1 MKPACSA
8 GNNSGEKTVG
18 GYAQVSDVPRSLL
31 IFSYGLFTIAAQTL
45 LFREFIT
52 TFEGNDI
59 SVGIFFASWFL
70 WVSLAAIVVYNAK
83 TLADKLLENIQ
94 FLFLAYLPAF
104 ILELILIIQARE
116 LAGLESYELLSIR
129 TILLLSIV
137 VNAPVSIITGLLF
150 PIACRWVQKARKSGI
165 SWVYIFEAA
174 GSFVGGL
181 GVTVLLAYGAS
192 LGKIFLILGLILS
205 SSVFAAQLTEV
216 KQCNGPV
223 LRRSG
228 KVKMLFVFLIPF
240 CILFCLVFGGDKSLM
255 RYVRVVRWTK
265 IFPADALDGSF
276 QTAQA
281 EYLYGTYQGQWV
293 VVREGGV
300 AEALPDESSTGRTA
314 AITLCQNPDAKRVLV
329 VGSGLGLCRQ
339 FLRLPQTKH
348 VTWAHCDSEYVQQ
361 VNKFVPEELKISDN
375 RFYPVAGDLRAQ
387 LVGEKNYYDI
397 VIINLP
403 DVTSSV
409 LNRYFTH
416 QFYQQVKES
425 LRPDGV
431 LAVRT
436 AGGENIMGT
445 ELVNLGASAK
455 LTLEKVF
462 SKLVLVPGE
471 ETWFIA
477 SDSENITGEPGTLRD
492 NFAAIEG
499 GKDVFAPQ
507 ALLSVY
513 LPDRAAAA
521 LKNYSNAD
529 LPENLLINSDARPLT
544 YLYSLLFAAKQSAA
558 PLTRLVKHLALA
570 GPLAFIVPLLI
581 FAALRVIYLLRTA
594 PQDGVSSFDSSFL
607 VFSAGWVAIGV
618 VIVLMYFYQTR
629 FGLLYLHIGVISSV
643 FMAGLTIGAILVRRL
658 LSLNKDRLGKILI
671 TIILFHSTILAVI
684 GIWSAGRWTHSA
696 FAIAFVLCGLCA
708 GGYFPLAAGQ
718 LADMGFE
725 TGRAG
730 SKLETADH
738 LGASVG
744 GLVTSLAL
752 IPVLG
757 AKVTLFVFILLIL
770 ANVPPVLIRVYK
782 PEKIYSVPA
791 TGLTSRR
798 FGYVMFGVGISIVL
812 CSNLLSEAGRRLT
825 PLLPQHTAKAMAG
838 QARIEQ
844 QSAVIDESLGKIN
857 YFKVYDAEEKVA
869 GYIFSSQELAPEVRG
884 FGGKMNLAV
893 YVDTAGKL
901 IGFNIIRS
909 NETPSYLEMLGQWR
923 KILID
928 RQLFQP
934 EPFAD
939 IHAVS
944 GATVS
949 SEAILSALQASS
961 HKFAGEV
968 LGRGLQPDV
977 EREVGWASYLPDS
990 QGMYLI
996 SAFIFTLV
1004 VIYHGGFWS
1013 RLVVLAFNLV
1023 VGGFILNAQ
1032 YSTEQIA
1039 TVLSWHSPAIEVS
1052 GAFLLTAVP
1061 ISVVF
1066 FGNIYCGYICPFGA
1080 AQEML
1085 GFVLPDKLK
1094 QHITGEM
1101 MRKARFFKYAVL
1113 FVLMV
1118 LFFVSRDRTI
1128 LAGDLLTGIFGFQV
1142 YFGFRVFSAFEF
1154 SILVVLA
1161 IVLVGSVFY
1170 KRFWCR
1176 YLCPAGAFLSLLNN
1190 VALLKRYL
1198 PAKRYGRC
1206 EFGLTVTDHMDCI
1219 YCDKCRYEA
1228 KGPVVVKP
1236 LPAVGYSPSKLLGR
1250 FFLVGVVL
1258 AAMLISAIS
1267 VDRFLEIL
1275 PSGVE
1280 KTAFSVSSGGQP
1292 RDVDIERVRRMID
1305 EKKLSDKE
1313 AQFYEKVE

>member
-1 MKPACSA
+1 MKPACAA
-8 GNNSGEKTVG
+8 GNNSGQKTLG
-18 GYAQVSDVPRSLL
+18 GFAQISDMARSLL

-70 WVSLAAIVVYNAK
+70 WVSLAAVVVYNAK

-129 TILLLSIV
+129 TILLLSIA

-150 PIACRWVQKARKSGI
+150 PIACRWVQKAHKSGV

-181 GVTVLLAYGAS
+181 GVTVLLAYGVS
-192 LGKIFLILGLILS
+192 LGKIFFILGLILS
-205 SSVFAAQLTEV
+205 SSVFAAQLAEV
-216 KQCNGPV
+216 KQCSEPV
-223 LRRSG
+223 SRRSG
-228 KVKMLFVFLIPF
+228 KVKTLFVFLISF
-240 CILFCLVFGGDKSLM
+240 CILFCLVFGADKNLM
-255 RYVRVVRWTK
+255 RYMRVVRWTK
-265 IFPADALDGSF
+265 IFPADALSGSF

-300 AEALPDESSTGRTA
+300 AEALPDEAGTGRKA
-314 AITLCQNPDAKRVLV
+314 AIALCQNPGAKRVLV
-329 VGSGLGLCRQ
+329 IGSGLGLCRQ
-339 FLRLPQTKH
+339 FLRLPQTEN
-348 VTWAHCDSEYVQQ
+348 VTWAHCDSEYVKQI
-361 VNKFVPEELKISDN
+361 NKFVPEDLKVSDN
-375 RFYPVAGDLRAQ
+375 RFCPVAGDIRAK
-387 LVGEKNYYDI
+387 LAGEKNYYDL

-403 DVTSSV
+403 DATSSV

-416 QFYQQVKES
+416 QFYQQLKMS

-492 NFAAIEG
+492 NFAAVEG

-513 LPDRAAAA
+513 LPDRAAVA
-521 LKNYSNAD
+521 LENYSNAD

-570 GPLAFIVPLLI
+570 GPVVFIVPLLI
-581 FAALRVIYLLRTA
+581 FAALRLIYILKTT
-594 PQDGVSSFDSSFL
+594 QQGGVSSFDSSFL

-618 VIVLMYFYQTR
+618 VIVLMYLYQTR
-629 FGLLYLHIGVISSV
+629 FGLLYLYIGVISSV
-643 FMAGLTIGAILVRRL
+643 FMAGLTIGAILVRRFL
-658 LSLNKDRLGKILI
+658 AVNKDRLEKLLIAVIL
-671 TIILFHSTILAVI
+671 LHSLILAVI
-684 GIWSAGRWTHSA
+684 GFWSAGQWTHSA

-708 GGYFPLAAGQ
+708 GGYLPLAAGQ
-718 LADMGFE
+718 LADLGFE

-744 GLVTSLAL
+744 GLLTSLAL

-770 ANVPPVLIRVYK
+770 ANVPALLIRVYK
-782 PEKIYSVPA
+782 PEKIYTLPA
-791 TGLTSRR
+791 KGLTQRKL
-798 FGYVMFGVGISIVL
+798 GYVMFGVGISIIL
-812 CSNLLSEAGRRLT
+812 CSNLLTEAGRRLT
-825 PLLPQHTAKAMAG
+825 PLLPQHTAQAMAG

-844 QSAVIDESLGKIN
+844 QSAVIDDSSGKIN
-857 YFKVYDAEEKVA
+857 YFKVYDAEEKLA
-869 GYIFSSQELAPEVRG
+869 GYVFSSQELAPEVRG

-893 YVDTAGKL
+893 YVDNAGKL
-901 IGFNIIRS
+901 VGFNIIRS

-923 KILID
+923 KLLID
-928 RQLFQP
+928 LQLFQP

-949 SEAILSALQASS
+949 SEAILSALQVSS
-961 HKFAGEV
+961 YKFAGEV
-968 LGRGLQPDV
+968 LGRGLQTDI
-977 EREVGWASYLPDS
+977 EREVSWADYLPDS

-996 SAFIFTLV
+996 STFIFTLV

-1039 TVLSWHSPAIEVS
+1039 TILSWQSPDIELS
-1052 GAFLLTAVP
+1052 GAFLLAAVP

-1094 QHITGEM
+1094 QPITVEL
-1101 MRKARFFKYAVL
+1101 MRKARFVKYIVL

-1128 LAGDLLTGIFGFQV
+1128 LGADLLTEIFGFQI
-1142 YFGFRVFSAFEF
+1142 FPGFQFP
-1154 SILVVLA
+1154 ILVVLA
-1161 IVLVGSVFY
+1161 IALVGSVFY
-1170 KRFWCR
+1170 NRFWCR
-1176 YLCPAGAFLSLLNN
+1176 YLCPTGAFLSLLNN
-1190 VALLKRYL
+1190 VSLFKRYL
-1198 PAKRYGRC
+1198 PAKRFGSC
-1206 EFGLTVTDHMDCI
+1206 EFGLTAKDHMDCI

-1228 KGPVVVKP
+1228 KRVAVVKP
-1236 LPAVGYSPSKLLGR
+1236 LPAVGYSSSKFVSR
-1250 FFLVGVVL
+1250 YFLVGVIL
-1258 AAMLISAIS
+1258 AAMFVSTIS
-1267 VDRFLEIL
+1267 VNRFLEIL
-1275 PSGVE
+1275 PAGVE
-1280 KTAFSVSSGGQP
+1280 KTVVSGLSGGQP
-1292 RDVDIERVRRMID
+1292 RDVDIGRVRRMIE

>member
-1 MKPACSA
+1 MKPACSV
-8 GNNSGEKTVG
+8 GNNSGQKTVG
-18 GYAQVSDVPRSLL
+18 HFAQISDVPRSLL

-70 WVSLAAIVVYNAK
+70 WVGLAAIVVYKAK
-83 TLADKLLENIQ
+83 TFADKLLENIQ

-129 TILLLSIV
+129 AILLLSIV
-137 VNAPVSIITGLLF
+137 INAPVSIITGLLF
-150 PIACRWVQKARKSGI
+150 PIACRWVQKARNSGV

-181 GVTVLLAYGAS
+181 GVTVLLAYGVS
-192 LGKIFLILGLILS
+192 LGKIFLILALFLS
-205 SSVFAAQLTEV
+205 SSVFAAQLAEV
-216 KQCNGPV
+216 KQCSESV
-223 LRRSG
+223 LKRFG
-228 KVKMLFVFLIPF
+228 KVKTLFVLLIP
-240 CILFCLVFGGDKSLM
+240 CSILFCLIFGVDKSLM

-265 IFPADALDGSF
+265 LLPADALTGSF

-293 VVREGGV
+293 VVREGSV

-314 AITLCQNPDAKRVLV
+314 AIALCQNPDAKRVLV
-329 VGSGLGLCRQ
+329 IGSGLGLCRQ
-339 FLRLPQTKH
+339 FLRLPQSEN
-348 VTWAHCDSEYVQQ
+348 VTWAHCDNEYVQQ
-361 VNKFVPEELKISDN
+361 VNKFVPEELKISDD
-375 RFYPVAGDLRAQ
+375 RFYPVAGDIRAQ
-387 LVGEKNYYDI
+387 LAAEKNYYDI

-403 DVTSSV
+403 DATSSV
-409 LNRYFTH
+409 LNRYYTH

-425 LRPDGV
+425 LRPNGV
-431 LAVRT
+431 LAVRIT
-436 AGGENIMGT
+436 GGENIMGT
-445 ELVNLGASAK
+445 ELVNLGASNK

-471 ETWFIA
+471 QTWFIA
-477 SDSENITGEPGTLRD
+477 SDSENITGQPGTLRD

-499 GKDVFAPQ
+499 GDDVFAPQ

-513 LPDRAAAA
+513 LPGRAAAA
-521 LKNYSNAD
+521 LENYSNAD
-529 LPENLLINSDARPLT
+529 LPENLLVNSDARPLT

-558 PLTRLVKHLALA
+558 PVTKLVKHLALA
-570 GPLAFIVPLLI
+570 GSAAFIVPLLI
-581 FAALRVIYLLRTA
+581 FAALRLIYVLKTT
-594 PQDGVSSFDSSFL
+594 QQGGFSGFDSSFL

-618 VIVLMYFYQTR
+618 VIVLMYLYQTR
-629 FGLLYLHIGVISSV
+629 FGLLYLHIGVISSI

-658 LSLNKDRLGKILI
+658 LAGNKSRLEKILI
-671 TIILFHSTILAVI
+671 AVI
-684 GIWSAGRWTHSA
+684 LLHSLILTVIGFWPAGQWTHSA

-708 GGYFPLAAGQ
+708 GCYFPLAAGQ
-718 LADMGFE
+718 LADLGFE

-738 LGASVG
+738 LGASLG
-744 GLVTSLAL
+744 GLMTSLAL
-752 IPVLG
+752 VPVLG
-757 AKVTLFVFILLIL
+757 AKVTLFVFSLLIL
-770 ANVPPVLIRVYK
+770 ANVPSVLLRVYK
-782 PEKIYSVPA
+782 PEKIYSLPA
-791 TGLTSRR
+791 TGLAPRR
-798 FGYVMFGVGISIVL
+798 FGYVMFGIGISIIL

-825 PLLPQHTAKAMAG
+825 PLLPQHTAQAMAG
-838 QARIEQ
+838 QVRIEQ
-844 QSAVIDESLGKIN
+844 QSAVTDDSSKKVN
-857 YFKVYDAEEKVA
+857 YFKVYDAEEKLV
-869 GYIFSSQELAPEVRG
+869 GYIFSSQELTPEVRG

-893 YVDTAGKL
+893 YVDTAGRL

-909 NETPSYLEMLGQWR
+909 NETPAYLEMLSQWR
-923 KILID
+923 KLLSD

-939 IHAVS
+939 IHTVS

-968 LGRGLQPDV
+968 LGRGLQTDIDRKV
-977 EREVGWASYLPDS
+977 SWTNYLPDS

-996 SAFIFTLV
+996 STFIFTLV

-1013 RLVVLAFNLV
+1013 RLVVLVFNLV
-1023 VGGFILNAQ
+1023 VGGLILNAQ

-1039 TVLSWHSPAIEVS
+1039 TVLSWHSPAIELS
-1052 GAFLLTAVP
+1052 GAFLLAAAVP
-1061 ISVVF
+1061 LMAVF

-1094 QHITGEM
+1094 QPITAEM
-1101 MRKARFFKYAVL
+1101 MRRARFVKYAVL
-1113 FVLMV
+1113 FILIV
-1118 LFFVSRDRTI
+1118 LFFISRDRTI
-1128 LAGDLLTGIFGFQV
+1128 LAADVLTEVFGFQIS
-1142 YFGFRVFSAFEF
+1142 YSDFQLT
-1154 SILVVLA
+1154 ILVVMA
-1161 IVLVGSVFY
+1161 IALIGSVFY

-1176 YLCPAGAFLSLLNN
+1176 YLCPAGAFLSLLNKL
-1190 VALLKRYL
+1190 ALFKRYL
-1198 PAKRYGRC
+1198 PGKRYGRC
-1206 EFGLTVTDHMDCI
+1206 EFGLTTTDHMDCI
-1219 YCDKCRYEA
+1219 YCDKCRYETKPLA
-1228 KGPVVVKP
+1228 VVKP
-1236 LPAVGYSPSKLLGR
+1236 LPAVGYSPSKLVSR
-1250 FFLVGVVL
+1250 YFLAGVVIT
-1258 AAMLISAIS
+1258 AMFVSTIS
-1267 VDRFLEIL
+1267 VNRFLEIL
-1275 PSGVE
+1275 PTGVE
-1280 KTAFSVSSGGQP
+1280 KTAFSASSGGQP
-1292 RDVDIERVRRMID
+1292 RDVDIERVRRMIG

-1313 AQFYEKVE
+1313 AQFYEKVD